1 MFFGKKSNIL
11 RGMQKWVAICPSN
24 VYTIFAALCGELAVP
39 CNLQSATA
47 RQNAYRGIWHGR
59 LTATRS
65 VDTWVL
71 CNDAL
76 RTMSGLDG
84 SSIKQTVL
92 CATR

>member
-1 MFFGKKSNIL
+1 MFFGKKGIIL
-11 RGMQKWVAICPSN
+11 GGMQKWVAFLAGN
-24 VYTIFAALCGELAVP
+24 VYTKYAALCGELAVP

-47 RQNAYRGIWHGR
+47 RQNAYRGIWYGR
-59 LTATRS
+59 LTTTRS